1 MNGLDGSG
9 SAFTPDSDTDID
21 SAIVEWAAELA
32 ERVRA
37 GEQVDLSTLAVEHP
51 ERAEVLRRLL
61 PAIKAMARHA
71 RSLAGRRPSASFPGG
86 RRTLGEFQFVREI
99 GRGGMGVVYE
109 AIQSPLN
116 RSVALK
122 VLPVVAASDPRQFE
136 RFQLEARAAACLR
149 HPHIVPVFGVGCEDE
164 VPYYA
169 MQFIEGRSLAEI
181 LLALR
186 SLEGLAVPDG
196 DRHDPGPDALALA
209 LATDLTRLPH
219 GLPTPETPTTG
230 APKSDSPVTPT
241 GLPEPTATRCRA
253 YPRTIAGLGLQVAK
267 ALEHAH
273 ESRVIHRDI
282 KPGNLL
288 LDGRG
293 HLWVSDFGLARF
305 LGDARLTQ
313 SGDLMGTLRYM
324 SPEQALGRHVVIDGR
339 TDVYSLGVTLYEL
352 LTLRAAFEGT
362 DRADILQALARG
374 EPTAPR
380 RLNAAVPRDLET
392 IVLKAMAR
400 EPADRYQTA
409 RDLAADLARF
419 LDGRPITARRPS
431 LVDRTAKLAA
441 RNRGIVIAVTLLSA
455 LALIGLVGGLAWSNN
470 WLSRH
475 NKQLSLAQNRS
486 NQLARQA
493 EGHRIDAEH
502 QRDLAERRRWF
513 AERHFHGAQLR
524 LAGEA
529 LENGRFERAQDILH
543 DLESSPDAT
552 DTRDFAWHS
561 LWRLACQTVEPMY
574 GHDRGVSALAIAPDG
589 QTLVTGDHGG
599 TIRLW
604 NVASGQPLGSLVG
617 HTVDVNGLAFTS
629 DGRFLAS
636 AASSDLTARSE
647 VFLWELSTRRITTR
661 LAKRDG
667 WLINALRF
675 GPGDAS
681 LWTHISS
688 KTRPGSQVF
697 GYNLARDDASKADE
711 AQRWDS
717 RDQVNMTPD
726 GHVVAIVPVEA
737 GERDRWLIRDTGTG
751 RVDWVMNGS
760 HNTQIPFAASAD
772 SRIVA
777 AAIPGG
783 DVVCRDART
792 GSELARLATGASVF
806 KLAFSPD
813 GRTLAAGCESGFVHL
828 FNLSTKREQRLPV
841 GEAGRVKPTFVL
853 AFAPDG
859 MKLATSVWAV
869 PGGSTRVTIWDVA
882 TGRRQAEYPGR
893 QDRVSNLAFAPDGR
907 SVLIVS
913 GAILRRWCLEPEPE
927 PASPSGHADEAWSVA
942 FSHDGRLLASGA
954 DDTDDSNTIKLWDPA
969 TGRLTRQWS
978 GGRGTVASLAFSPDG
993 RLLVTGH
1000 LEPTNNVRLWETAS
1014 GRMLATLTG
1023 HTDGVRS
1030 VAFHPDGALLASA
1043 GSDRTVR
1050 IWDVVTRRCRS
1061 ELRGHTMTVQ
1071 GLAFAPDRSALASA
1085 SSDGSVRL
1093 WHVGSGR
1100 LLRILQ
1106 GPQKLTAVAFAPD
1119 GEVVAAADEDGTL
1132 TQWNPATGERRGV
1145 IHSEDGVV
1153 RALAFA
1159 PDSQALAAAGEGGM
1173 IEVWDAVTGQ
1183 RLLTLPGQQHQL
1195 VHSLAFSPDGRILA
1209 SCDHGGSVRIWRG
1222 P

>member
-1 MNGLDGSG
+1 MSGLDGSS
-9 SAFTPDSDTDID
+9 SAFTPDTD
-21 SAIVEWAAELA
+21 IVEWAAELA

-37 GEQVDLSTLAVEHP
+37 GEHVDLSTLAVEHP

-61 PAIKAMARHA
+61 PAIEAMARHA
-71 RSLAGRRPSASFPGG
+71 RSLAGRRPSPSFPGG

-109 AIQSPLN
+109 AIQSSLN

-122 VLPVVAASDPRQFE
+122 VLPVAAASDPRQFE

-186 SLEGLAVPDG
+186 RVEGLAVPDG
-196 DRHDPGPDALALA
+196 DRHNSGPDALALA
-209 LATDLTRLPH
+209 LATDLTRLSHVFSAPKA
-219 GLPTPETPTTG
+219 PVTG
-230 APKSDSPVTPT
+230 APKSDSPGTAPA
-241 GLPEPTATRCRA
+241 LPDPTATRCRS
-253 YPRTIAGLGLQVAK
+253 YPWTIAGLGLQVAE

-273 ESRVIHRDI
+273 ENRVIHRDI

-293 HLWVSDFGLARF
+293 HVWVSDFGLARF
-305 LGDARLTQ
+305 LGDARLTL

-352 LTLRAAFEGT
+352 LTLRAAFEGS
-362 DRADILQALARG
+362 DRADILQALVRG

-380 RLNAAVPRDLET
+380 RLNAAIPRDLET

-400 EPADRYQTA
+400 EPADRYQSA
-409 RDLAADLARF
+409 RDLAADLTRF
-419 LDGRPITARRPS
+419 LDGRPVTARRPS

-441 RNRGIVIAVTLLSA
+441 RNRGVVVAVTLLSA
-455 LALIGLVGGLAWSNN
+455 LVLIGLVGGLAWSNN
-470 WLSRH
+470 WLRRH
-475 NKQLSLAQNRS
+475 NEQLSLAQNRS
-486 NQLARQA
+486 SQLARKA

-529 LENGRFERAQDILH
+529 LDNGRFERAQDILH
-543 DLESSPDAT
+543 DLEPSPGGT

-561 LWRLACQTVEPMY
+561 LWRLACRTVEPMY
-574 GHDRGVSALAIAPDG
+574 GHDRGISALAISPDG
-589 QTLVTGDHGG
+589 RTLVTGDHGG

-604 NVASGQPLGSLVG
+604 NVASGQSLGSLVG
-617 HTVDVNGLAFTS
+617 HRVTVSGFAFTS

-647 VFLWELSTRRITTR
+647 VLLWELSTRRVTTR
-661 LAKRDG
+661 LAELDG
-667 WLINALRF
+667 WLVNALRF
-675 GPGDAS
+675 GPGDTA
-681 LWTHISS
+681 LWTHINSD
-688 KTRPGSQVF
+688 TRPGSKVV
-697 GYNLARDDASKADE
+697 GYNLAHDASKAHE
-711 AQRWDS
+711 VHRWDS

-726 GHVVAIVPVEA
+726 GHVVTIVPVET
-737 GERDRWLIRDTGTG
+737 GEGDRWLIRDTGTG
-751 RVDWVMNGS
+751 RVDWVMSGS
-760 HNTQIPFAASAD
+760 HNILIPFAASAD

-783 DVVCRDART
+783 DVVCRDTRT
-792 GSELARLATGASVF
+792 GSELARLATDAAVF

-813 GRTLAAGCESGFVHL
+813 GRTLAAGCESGHVHL
-828 FNLSTKREQRLPV
+828 LDFSNKTERRLPV
-841 GEAGRVKPTFVL
+841 GEPGRAKPTFVL
-853 AFAPDG
+853 AFAPG
-859 MKLATSVWAV
+859 GLTLATSVWAV

-907 SVLIVS
+907 SVFIVS
-913 GAILRRWCLEPEPE
+913 GATLRRWRLLDPEPE
-927 PASPSGHADEAWSVA
+927 FASPSGHADEAWTVA
-942 FSHDGRLLASGA
+942 FSPDGRLLASGG
-954 DDTDDSNTIKLWDPA
+954 DDTDELNTIKLWDPV
-969 TGRLTRQWS
+969 TGRLIRQWS

-993 RLLVTGH
+993 RLLVSGH
-1000 LEPTNNVRLWETAS
+1000 LEPTDNVRLWETGS
-1014 GRMLATLTG
+1014 GRMVATLVG
-1023 HTDGVRS
+1023 HTDCVRS

-1050 IWDVVTRRCRS
+1050 IWDVVTKRCRS
-1061 ELRGHTMTVQ
+1061 ELPGHTMTVQ

-1100 LLRILQ
+1100 LLRLLQ
-1106 GPQKLTAVAFAPD
+1106 GPQKLTAVAFAPN
-1119 GEVVAAADEDGTL
+1119 GEVIAAADEDGTL
-1132 TQWNPATGERRGV
+1132 TQWDPATGERRGV
-1145 IHSEDGVV
+1145 IHSEDGIV
-1153 RALAFA
+1153 RALAFT

-1183 RLLTLPGQQHQL
+1183 RLLTLPGQHQL
-1195 VHSLAFSPDGRILA
+1195 VHSLTFSPNGRILA
-1209 SCDHGGSVRIWRG
+1209 SCDHGGGVRIWRG

>member
-1 MNGLDGSG
+1 VSGLDGSS
-9 SAFTPDSDTDID
+9 SAFTPDTD
-21 SAIVEWAAELA
+21 IVEWAADLA

-37 GEQVDLSTLAVEHP
+37 GEHVDLSTLAVEHP

-61 PAIKAMARHA
+61 PAIEAMARHA
-71 RSLAGRRPSASFPGG
+71 RSSAGRRPSLSFPGG

-99 GRGGMGVVYE
+99 GRGGMGVGYE
-109 AIQSPLN
+109 AIQSHLN

-122 VLPVVAASDPRQFE
+122 VLPVAAASDPRQFE
-136 RFQLEARAAACLR
+136 RFQVEARAAACLR

-186 SLEGLAVPDG
+186 RVEGLAVPDG
-196 DRHDPGPDALALA
+196 DRPDSRPDALALA
-209 LATDLTRLPH
+209 LAADLTRLPH
-219 GLPTPETPTTG
+219 AFPAPEVSTTG

-241 GLPEPTATRCRA
+241 GLLDPIATRCRSYA
-253 YPRTIAGLGLQVAK
+253 RTIAGLGLQVAE

-273 ESRVIHRDI
+273 ENRVIHRDI

-288 LDGRG
+288 LDRRG
-293 HLWVSDFGLARF
+293 HIWVSDFGLARF
-305 LGDARLTQ
+305 LGDARLTL

-352 LTLRAAFEGT
+352 LTLRPAFEGS
-362 DRADILQALARG
+362 DRGEIIQALARG

-392 IVLKAMAR
+392 IILKAMAR
-400 EPADRYQTA
+400 EPADRYLTA

-419 LDGRPITARRPS
+419 LDGRPVTARRPG
-431 LVDRTAKLAA
+431 LVDRTVKLAA
-441 RNRGIVIAVTLLSA
+441 RNRVVVIALTLLAA
-455 LALIGLVGGLAWSNN
+455 LALIGSVGGLAWSNN
-470 WLSRH
+470 WLRRH
-475 NKQLSLAQNRS
+475 NQQLSLEQNRS
-486 NQLARQA
+486 KQLARQA
-493 EGHRIDAEH
+493 EGHRIDAEQ

-529 LENGRFERAQDILH
+529 LDDGRFERAQDILH
-543 DLESSPDAT
+543 DLDPLPGGT
-552 DTRDFAWHS
+552 DTRDFSWHS
-561 LWRLACQTVEPMY
+561 LWRRACRTVEPMY

-589 QTLVTGDHGG
+589 RLLLTGDHGG
-599 TIRLW
+599 MIRLW
-604 NVASGQPLGSLVG
+604 DVGSGHSLGSLVG
-617 HTVDVNGLAFTS
+617 HTAAVNGFSFAS
-629 DGRFLAS
+629 DGRLLAS
-636 AASSDLTARSE
+636 AASSNLTARGE
-647 VFLWELSTRRITTR
+647 VSLWELSTHRETTR
-661 LAKRDG
+661 LVNLDG
-667 WLINALRF
+667 WLVNALGF
-675 GPGDAS
+675 GQGDAA
-681 LWTHISS
+681 LWVHVNSE
-688 KTRPGSQVF
+688 TRPCSTVI
-697 GYNLARDDASKADE
+697 GYDLARDASNALE
-711 AQRWDS
+711 VQRWES
-717 RDQVNMTPD
+717 RDQVNVMPD
-726 GHVVAIVPVEA
+726 GRVVTIVPVEA
-737 GERDRWLIRDTGTG
+737 TERDRWLIRNTGTG
-751 RVDWVMNGS
+751 RVDWVMHGS
-760 HNTQIPFAASAD
+760 HDMMISFAATAD
-772 SRIVA
+772 SQIVA

-792 GSELARLATGASVF
+792 GSELARMATGATVF

-813 GRTLAAGCESGFVHL
+813 GRTLAAGCESGLVHL
-828 FNLSTKREQRLPV
+828 LDLSNKKERRLPV
-841 GEAGRVKPTFVL
+841 GAAGRPKPTFVL
-853 AFAPDG
+853 AFSPG
-859 MKLATSVWAV
+859 GSKLATSVWAV
-869 PGGSTRVTIWDVA
+869 PGGSTRVAIWDVA

-893 QDRVSNLAFAPDGR
+893 PDRVSNLAFAPDGR
-907 SVLIVS
+907 SVFIVS
-913 GAILRRWCLEPEPE
+913 GATLRRWRLEPEPE
-927 PASPSGHADEAWSVA
+927 PASPSGHADEAWTVA
-942 FSHDGRLLASGA
+942 FSHDGRLLASGG
-954 DDTDDSNTIKLWDPA
+954 DDTDEPMTIKLWDPA

-993 RLLVTGH
+993 RLLASGH
-1000 LEPTNNVRLWETAS
+1000 LEPTDNVRLWETSS
-1014 GRMLATLTG
+1014 GRLLATLSG
-1023 HTDGVRS
+1023 HTDRVRS

-1050 IWDVVTRRCRS
+1050 IWDVVTRRCTS
-1061 ELRGHTMTVQ
+1061 ALPGHTMTVQ

-1100 LLRILQ
+1100 LLRMLQ

-1119 GEVVAAADEDGTL
+1119 GGVIAAADEDGTL
-1132 TQWNPATGERRGV
+1132 TQWDPATGERRGV

-1183 RLLTLPGQQHQL
+1183 RLLTLPGQHQL
-1195 VHSLAFSPDGRILA
+1195 VHSLTFSPNGRILA
-1209 SCDHGGSVRIWRG
+1209 SCDHGGRVRLWRG